1 MHALRPALTSVVT
14 FVAANVGQLF
24 AGLMIVEGIFRMPG
38 VGGVLFASIQNRDH
52 ALLVGLVTLVMAAI
66 IIANAIA
73 DVLAAAL
80 DPRVRT
86 GAGIG

>member
-1 MHALRPALTSVVT
+1 MKALGT
-14 FVAANVGQLF
+14 AAI
-24 AGLMIVEGIFRMPG
+24 AP
-38 VGGVLFASIQNRDH
+38 ST
-52 ALLVGLVTLVMAAI
+52 LLVGLVTLVMAAI

-73 DVLAAAL
+73 AAL